1 MSAPTHIAAWLE
13 RLGYSR
19 VEGLVS
25 TSTAIG
31 DRAYAAEIGDML
43 SPDLGINATHVF
55 CVDDTPVACF
65 VDLTDVAAEVLLD
78 EVRQR
83 VWNQGLA
90 TVVIGLSPEALAAYS
105 VLRRHEK
112 SIELSFDDASVDG
125 PWSPYDFI
133 TGAIQ
138 RRVPSWFEP
147 ERRVDQSLLDSLT
160 ALINNLAP
168 DIQRRPAEAL
178 VAQIIF
184 LRYLEDR
191 GIVADTYRT
200 KHQVGRLQDLVAK
213 SDGVGVDRLISELGE
228 TFAGDFLRNTGFSP
242 PPWSS
247 LSSTAFRHIGEFLS
261 GENAETH
268 QLSFWSYDFSVIPV
282 ELISSIYESFFG
294 ERKRSHGAYYTP
306 RNLATLAV
314 QMTFE
319 TGPAAH
325 HRRVFDGACGSGILL
340 TTAFQ
345 KMLASAEAEAGRK
358 LAFSERVKLM
368 QDRVFGGDIDSTA
381 CWITAF
387 SLCLC
392 LLARLTPAD
401 IAALQEDEGVQLPRL
416 IGEEGANI
424 RAGIEHGDFFN
435 LAHTDAS
442 AEHTQPVVSECW
454 DVILSNP
461 PWREGKGPPERFE
474 ITIAATHGDAPL
486 PDRQIAAA
494 YAYLAASRT
503 APDGTLTLILPL
515 NLMIGIDSA
524 GFREKLLELVQIDRI
539 VNFGDVR
546 FLLFPMAKLSC
557 ALVVARPRPLAA
569 GELFAPSERVEY
581 WTPKADLALA
591 LGCLV
596 VSHEDQALLSP
607 ATIYS
612 DPAILIHR
620 YWGRAR
626 DLAILNRLRR
636 FGTIK
641 TVAEARDWAFN
652 KGFHKTDTNNPA
664 YKLDAPAVKVL
675 WDKKFLATR
684 ALPKEHPVVTA
695 EPVLPLV
702 RDLFET
708 VATPGGDR
716 GRLYIGNRVLWRNG
730 LAPDRRVRAV
740 FSDVPFAFQH
750 TTCAIGGVKGDA
762 DLLKFL
768 AVYLRSS
775 LTGYFMVLNSFS
787 AIADRSAV
795 SKYEIMTLPF
805 ASLDGHPDPEC
816 ARNAV
821 KGAAAIIDRIAREP
835 EFIRGY
841 HYETYRPALDALVG
855 DFFGLS
861 DVERAIVEETA
872 RDIAPSLQ
880 PRGFASVESALTT
893 QPDAAVGQRYADA
906 LASALARFRQARKG
920 EGGFEIA
927 VDVGAAGRVFGS
939 VRIGIKD
946 RDRSLVE
953 AASNVQQLLAD
964 LSSISPDRALVRMA
978 DTILAVGESL
988 FLIKPLQRR
997 FWGMRAA
1004 LEDCDKIMAAI
1015 DGTLSETSALAAE

>member
-1 MSAPTHIAAWLE
+1 M
-13 RLGYSR
+13 
-19 VEGLVS
+19 
-25 TSTAIG
+25 
-31 DRAYAAEIGDML
+31 
-43 SPDLGINATHVF
+43 
-55 CVDDTPVACF
+55 
-65 VDLTDVAAEVLLD
+65 LLD

-200 KHQVGRLQDLVAK
+200 KHQIGRLQDLVAK

-261 GENAETH
+261 GENA
-268 QLSFWSYDFSVIPV
+268 
-282 ELISSIYESFFG
+282 
-294 ERKRSHGAYYTP
+294 
-306 RNLATLAV
+306 
-314 QMTFE
+314 
-319 TGPAAH
+319 
-325 HRRVFDGACGSGILL
+325 
-340 TTAFQ
+340 
-345 KMLASAEAEAGRK
+345 
-358 LAFSERVKLM
+358 
-368 QDRVFGGDIDSTA
+368 
-381 CWITAF
+381 
-387 SLCLC
+387 
-392 LLARLTPAD
+392 
-401 IAALQEDEGVQLPRL
+401 
-416 IGEEGANI
+416 
-424 RAGIEHGDFFN
+424 
-435 LAHTDAS
+435 
-442 AEHTQPVVSECW
+442 
-454 DVILSNP
+454 
-461 PWREGKGPPERFE
+461 
-474 ITIAATHGDAPL
+474 
-486 PDRQIAAA
+486 
-494 YAYLAASRT
+494 
-503 APDGTLTLILPL
+503 
-515 NLMIGIDSA
+515 
-524 GFREKLLELVQIDRI
+524 
-539 VNFGDVR
+539 
-546 FLLFPMAKLSC
+546 
-557 ALVVARPRPLAA
+557 
-569 GELFAPSERVEY
+569 
-581 WTPKADLALA
+581 
-591 LGCLV
+591 
-596 VSHEDQALLSP
+596 
-607 ATIYS
+607 
-612 DPAILIHR
+612 
-620 YWGRAR
+620 
-626 DLAILNRLRR
+626 
-636 FGTIK
+636 
-641 TVAEARDWAFN
+641 
-652 KGFHKTDTNNPA
+652 
-664 YKLDAPAVKVL
+664 
-675 WDKKFLATR
+675 
-684 ALPKEHPVVTA
+684 
-695 EPVLPLV
+695 
-702 RDLFET
+702 
-708 VATPGGDR
+708 
-716 GRLYIGNRVLWRNG
+716 
-730 LAPDRRVRAV
+730 
-740 FSDVPFAFQH
+740 
-750 TTCAIGGVKGDA
+750 
-762 DLLKFL
+762 
-768 AVYLRSS
+768 
-775 LTGYFMVLNSFS
+775 
-787 AIADRSAV
+787 
-795 SKYEIMTLPF
+795 
-805 ASLDGHPDPEC
+805 DPEC